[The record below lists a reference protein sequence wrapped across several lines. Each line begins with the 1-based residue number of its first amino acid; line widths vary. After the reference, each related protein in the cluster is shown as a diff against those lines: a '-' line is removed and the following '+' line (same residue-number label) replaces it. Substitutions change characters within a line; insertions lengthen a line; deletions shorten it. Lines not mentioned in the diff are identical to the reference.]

1 MSLKAKFNWS
11 QEPLYLIDGTSFL
24 YRAFYAYPD
33 LNRSDGFPTNA
44 IYIVLRL
51 LIKII
56 REENPFYCCFFL
68 DGKEPTFRHQLLE
81 SYKAQ
86 RQKMPES
93 LNQQIR
99 PLLEGISH
107 LGLVNMVSQGGE
119 VDDYIASLCKRFKL
133 ERPVVIVGSD
143 KDLCQ
148 CLDYQVILWDPGQK
162 KEKVVTRDAF
172 LNLWGLTPDQWP
184 DYQALVG
191 DSSDNIPGISGI
203 GPKTAIQL
211 LQRYNSLEQL
221 YSQFDHL
228 SSKEQ
233 KKLASNLDQLFL
245 YQELTRLRTDLCPN
259 TQLDDL
265 LCSAQDIQRLQHF
278 FQEYEFKSLYKE
290 LPPGPKN
297 HSTRPEDTNIS
308 LEIQRTKDSGFISQ
322 NDLVG
327 LVLSSDGGMYLGN
340 SSGECFF
347 YPSQEEVEQI
357 LSQLKSAKTVFL
369 TSYKELLEQNMVWEE
384 IDIDKIFDLSL
395 AAYLLNPEERSYDWA
410 RLLDLYLGQVS
421 VHRKNQGIAAFRIGK
436 LLWQQLNQA
445 NLLNLMYSIELPLI
459 PVLVRMEQRG
469 IRIDLEAF
477 ENFLTEVE
485 TEIGKLSQ
493 DIFQLAGTKFNI
505 RSAQQLSEI
514 LFEHL
519 KLKPG
524 RKTPGGKPSTSSQV
538 LESLQSQH
546 PIVEKILSFRSL
558 EKLRS
563 TYLSPLPQLVDARGR
578 LHTHFNHLATA
589 TGRLSSSTPNL
600 QNIPI
605 RGKFGP
611 RMRQCFVANQNKSLI
626 AADYSQIELR
636 ILAHMSQDPHL
647 LTAFSNKEDIHTR
660 TACLLFNKISSDI
673 SDDERRKAKTINF
686 GLIYG
691 MGPQKLGRELSLS
704 LQKAKE
710 FIQIYFQ
717 ELKQVRAFYDQISE
731 QAKEKGYVTTI
742 SGRRRLLKDI
752 NSRNDNLA
760 QQSVRMAIN
769 TVIQGSAADIIK
781 IAMIEVDTDQ
791 QLREEHR
798 AELILQVHDELLLEV
813 PEDSAQSAGERLAQI
828 MSQVYPLSVPLTVE
842 WGQGKNWSLAH

>member
-56 REENPFYCCFFL
+56 REEHPFYCCFFL

-93 LNQQIR
+93 LNQQIT

-290 LPPGPKN
+290 LPPGPEN
-297 HSTRPEDTNIS
+297 HSTRPEDTSIS

-485 TEIGKLSQ
+485 TEIGKLSR

-611 RMRQCFVANQNKSLI
+611 RMRQCFVANHNKSLI

-828 MSQVYPLSVPLTVE
+828 MSQVYPLLVPLTVE